1 MPVRNVSA
9 GRVAAVALV
18 GLTAWTAVACSS
30 SAPPSANGGASPAS
44 TSGEASPASTS
55 GGASPATTA
64 PAGVAGTGGTS
75 ANAASTSECANAPS
89 ALVSS
94 DLKLAVGKLTAT
106 AEGPVT
112 VCAYAGR
119 YEVLVRYQT
128 GETTAEFA
136 QARTAQAGL
145 HQAVGTVNGLGAAAY
160 LASYTARKP
169 FSYTLGAL
177 QGDIAIFVTSPASL
191 GAESA
196 LMTDL
201 LKKV

>member
-1 MPVRNVSA
+1 MPVRTVSA

-18 GLTAWTAVACSS
+18 GVTAWAAAACSS
-30 SAPPSANGGASPAS
+30 SAPPSATAGPSPAS
-44 TSGEASPASTS
+44 A
-55 GGASPATTA
+55 TA
-64 PAGVAGTGGTS
+64 PVGVAGTGGAA

-89 ALVSS
+89 TLVGK
-94 DLKLAVGKLTAT
+94 DLNLAVGKLTAT

-112 VCAYAGR
+112 VCAYTGR

-128 GETTAEFA
+128 GETSAEFT
-136 QARTAQAGL
+136 QARTSQAGL
-145 HQAVGTVNGLGAAAY
+145 HQAVGTVKGLGSAAY
-160 LASYTARKP
+160 LASYTATKP

-177 QGDIAIFVTSPASL
+177 QGDIAIFITSPASL

-201 LKKV
+201 LKKT

>member
-1 MPVRNVSA
+1 MPVRTVSA
-9 GRVAAVALV
+9 GRVATVALV
-18 GLTAWTAVACSS
+18 GVTAWAAVACSS
-30 SAPPSANGGASPAS
+30 SAPPSASR
-44 TSGEASPASTS
+44 E
-55 GGASPATTA
+55 ASPATTA
-64 PAGVAGTGGTS
+64 PVGVAGTGGAA

-89 ALVSS
+89 TLVGK
-94 DLKLAVGKLTAT
+94 DLKLTVGKLTAT

-112 VCAYAGR
+112 VCAYTGR

-128 GETTAEFA
+128 GETTTEFT
-136 QARTAQAGL
+136 QARTSQAGL
-145 HQAVGTVNGLGAAAY
+145 HQAVGTVNGLGTAAY
-160 LASYTARKP
+160 LASYTATKP

-177 QGDIAIFVTSPASL
+177 QGDIAIFITSPASL

>member
-1 MPVRNVSA
+1 MPVRN
-9 GRVAAVALV
+9 VAAVALV
-18 GLTAWTAVACSS
+18 GVTAWAAVACSS
-30 SAPPSANGGASPAS
+30 SAPPSASGGTSPAS
-44 TSGEASPASTS
+44 TSGR
-55 GGASPATTA
+55 ASPATTA
-64 PAGVAGTGGTS
+64 PVGIAGTGGSS
-75 ANAASTSECANAPS
+75 ANAASTSECSNAPS
-89 ALVSS
+89 TLVGL

-136 QARTAQAGL
+136 QARTSQAGL
-145 HQAVGTVNGLGAAAY
+145 HQAVGTVNGLGNAAY
-160 LASYTARKP
+160 LASYTATKP

-177 QGDIAIFVTSPASL
+177 QGDIAIFITSPVPLS
-191 GAESA
+191 AEST

>member
-1 MPVRNVSA
+1 MSVRKFMSV
-9 GRVAAVALV
+9 RTVAALALAGATV
-18 GLTAWTAVACSS
+18 WAAAACSS
-30 SAPPSANGGASPAS
+30 SPASPHSSGNASPSTTAPVGVATTGGAPAS
-44 TSGEASPASTS
+44 TAS
-55 GGASPATTA
+55 
-64 PAGVAGTGGTS
+64 
-75 ANAASTSECANAPS
+75 AASASDCANAPS
-89 ALVSS
+89 ALVGQ
-94 DLKLAVGKLTAT
+94 DLKLTVGKVTST

-136 QARTAQAGL
+136 QARTSQANL
-145 HQAVGTVNGLGAAAY
+145 HQQVGTVNGLGDAAY
-160 LASYTARKP
+160 LASYTASKP
-169 FSYTLGAL
+169 VSNTLGAL
-177 QGDIAIFVTSPASL
+177 KGTVAIFVTSPASL